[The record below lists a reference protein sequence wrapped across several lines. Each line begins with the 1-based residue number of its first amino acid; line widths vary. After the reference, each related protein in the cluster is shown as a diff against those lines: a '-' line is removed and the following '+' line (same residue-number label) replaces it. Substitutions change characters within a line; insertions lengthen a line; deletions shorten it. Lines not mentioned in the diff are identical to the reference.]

1 MNVAFHRLPTI
12 LLLGALVPIFCF
24 LYGSNRTYR
33 VRLWVIAWI
42 VVLIRV
48 IVQVFGPNMGMSW
61 PLINA
66 LDLGGLQLSGV
77 VLLVS
82 MTRIFEDPKQRWPFF
97 LVVSIPSVAYAV
109 LYALNYPHLWLF
121 VLAGFVF
128 GAGSVA
134 WILTYH
140 RRNLQKYMIAVCG
153 LVLLVVLWGSVRAA
167 LGRPDIGFYSIET
180 LTYALTGFLYWYSYN
195 RFSPGVLL
203 TSAGLLAWAAVFPA
217 FYLVQPIFP
226 QALEDLIGIGNVPKF
241 WVAIG
246 MIVTLLED
254 KTRSAQLAE
263 AQERATRE
271 QIQRFSYLRSR
282 LLSGADVASFCDEIA
297 QAVAQSSNFNRISV
311 LITDDQSNLYAA
323 GTAGMDDKTRDS
335 VHEEVQQLTVA
346 KVDQLCKSGLEVGPR
361 SFRLAHEQLREICSL
376 PSTDHPG
383 TRYWHKG
390 DKILVPLRS
399 PRGTLVGCIAMDI
412 PRNVSRI
419 TAEDMAAVEMLGAD
433 LAISIENSHL
443 QRQLVVSE
451 KLAGLGKL
459 ISGAGHELNNPLTAV
474 LGYAEML
481 SGGTH
486 DEGTRRGAEVI
497 RREALRMKQIIEN
510 LLRFARQTKFERRAV
525 ALRAIL
531 DDVLRL
537 RAYEIKRIGVAVSM
551 EIAQNLPG
559 VMVDEGLL
567 KQVFLNILNNSL
579 DVLQGVSG
587 RRVTV
592 EAIQVGD
599 RIQLR
604 FNDNGPGFTNLDRV
618 FDPFFTT
625 KGPGKG
631 PGLGLSVSYGII
643 KQHGG
648 EISARNLHPC
658 GACIMIELPVAGAS
672 NGLFEA
678 VGQGTGDR

>member
-12 LLLGALVPIFCF
+12 LLLGALVPVFWF
-24 LYGSNRTYR
+24 LYRSNRTPR
-33 VRLWVIAWI
+33 VRMWVIAWI
-42 VVLIRV
+42 LVLGRV
-48 IVQVFGPNMGMSW
+48 LAQVFGAKLGASST
-61 PLINA
+61 LINA

-82 MTRIFEDPKQRWPFF
+82 MTRIFEDPRHRWPFF
-97 LVVSIPSVAYAV
+97 FVVAVPSVAYAE
-109 LYALNYPHLWLF
+109 LYALNAPHLWLF
-121 VLAGFVF
+121 VLAGVLF
-128 GAGSVA
+128 GTGSVA
-134 WILTYH
+134 WVLAYH
-140 RRNLQKYMIAVCG
+140 RRNLQKYIVVVCG
-153 LVLLVVLWGSVRAA
+153 LALLVVLWGAVRASH
-167 LGRPDIGFYSIET
+167 GRPDIGFYSIET
-180 LTYALTGFLYWYSYN
+180 LTYGVTAFLYWYSYN
-195 RFSPGVLL
+195 RLSPGVLL

-217 FYLVQPIFP
+217 FYLLQPLSP
-226 QALEDLIGIGNVPKF
+226 QALEDLIGVGNVPKF

-254 KTRSAQLAE
+254 KTRTALLAE
-263 AQERATRE
+263 SQERATRE
-271 QIQRFSYLRSR
+271 QIQRFSHLRSR

-297 QAVAQSSNFNRISV
+297 QAVAQNSTFSRINV
-311 LITDDQSNLYAA
+311 LITDDQSTLYVA
-323 GTAGMDDKTRDS
+323 GTAGIDDETGGNVD
-335 VHEEVQQLTVA
+335 EEVQQLTVA

-361 SFRLAHEQLREICSL
+361 SFRVSQEQLRDVGSL
-376 PSTDHPG
+376 PSMNDPD
-383 TRYWHKG
+383 TRFWQKG
-390 DKILVPLRS
+390 DKLLVPLRS
-399 PRGTLVGCIAMDI
+399 PRGTLVGCIAMDE

-419 TAEDMAAVEMLGAD
+419 AAEDMAAVEMLGAD

-443 QRQLVVSE
+443 QRQLVLSE

-459 ISGAGHELNNPLTAV
+459 ISGTGHELNNPLTAV

-481 SGGTH
+481 SGATH

-525 ALRAIL
+525 SLRAIL
-531 DDVLRL
+531 EDVCRL
-537 RAYEIKRIGVAVSM
+537 RAYEIKRTGVQVSM

-579 DVLQGVSG
+579 DALQGVSG

-592 EAIQVGD
+592 EALQVDD

-604 FNDNGPGFTNLDRV
+604 FSDNGPGFTNLDRV

-625 KGPGKG
+625 KSPGKG

-648 EISARNLHPC
+648 EISARNLHPS
-658 GACIMIELPVAGAS
+658 GACIMIELPVAGAA
-672 NGLFEA
+672 NVLFEA
-678 VGQGTGDR
+678 TGVAEA